1 MNNLTTLEN
10 LSVNFKPGTIDFPQA
25 EELKKLVADKLDQ
38 TKGLVAT
45 DESIKAT
52 KASRAEVNKLKKA
65 IGDVRKKY
73 KRAWNAPFELFET
86 TLRALEGDCDSASQ
100 ELKLTIDGF
109 EETQKEERKQKV
121 QALIEEMAPN
131 YGVKSEDLPIADKWL
146 LKSTSKKA
154 VLEGVAES
162 MKTLQRLN
170 AEKAQVE
177 KLCLKHGLPAERYID
192 LLQTMTYIEVE
203 QVIEADLRK
212 QEEVAD
218 LFKQQ
223 RAAEV
228 VAQKASMVD
237 VGDGKLIDTE
247 TGELKHELQRV
258 SLELQG
264 TKEQIDDIA
273 RYIVK
278 SGVKIVSS
286 SEREAVIE

>member
-1 MNNLTTLEN
+1 MEMLKKIE
-10 LSVNFKPGTIDFPQA
+10 VNYVPGTITFPSAGALKAYVA
-25 EELKKLVADKLDQ
+25 EVLKK
-38 TKGLVAT
+38 TEGLVAT

-52 KASRAEVNKLKKA
+52 KTSRTEVNKLQKA
-65 IGDVRKKY
+65 IADVRKKY
-73 KRAWNAPFELFET
+73 KKEWDRPFTEFES
-86 TLRALEGDCDSASQ
+86 TLKALEGDCKDASAD
-100 ELKLTIDGF
+100 LKAAIDGF
-109 EETQKEERKQKV
+109 EDQQKQERRKSV
-121 QALIEEMAPN
+121 QELITEMAPN
-131 YGVKSEDLPIADKWL
+131 YHVSPEDVEILDKWL
-146 LKSTSKKA
+146 LKSTSKKV

-203 QVIEADLRK
+203 QVIETDLRK

-228 VAQKASMVD
+228 AAQKVGMVD

-286 SEREAVIE
+286 SERETVIE

>member
-1 MNNLTTLEN
+1 MEPLKKIE
-10 LSVNFKPGTIDFPQA
+10 VNFTPGTIEFPSA
-25 EELKKLVADKLDQ
+25 DRLKLYVNETLEK

-45 DESIKAT
+45 DDSIKAT
-52 KASRAEVNKLKKA
+52 KASRTEVNKLEKSIA
-65 IGDVRKKY
+65 DVRKRY
-73 KRAWNAPFELFET
+73 KKAWNEPFSAFESS
-86 TLRALEGDCDSASQ
+86 LKELEGDCKAASQ
-100 ELKLTIDGF
+100 ELKETIDSF
-109 EETQKEERKQKV
+109 ENQQKEERRKV
-121 QALIEEMAPN
+121 VQGLIDEMAPN
-131 YGVKSEDLPIADKWL
+131 YGVSADKIEIIDKWL
-146 LKSTSKKA
+146 LKSTAKKTI
-154 VLEGVAES
+154 LEEIAES

-192 LLQTMTYIEVE
+192 LLQRGMTYIEVE
-203 QVIEADLRK
+203 QVIEGDLRK
-212 QEEVAD
+212 QEEVTD
-218 LFKQQ
+218 LFKQ
-223 RAAEV
+223 RKAAEV
-228 VAQKASMVD
+228 AAQKVGMVD

-286 SEREAVIE
+286 SERETVIE

>member
-1 MNNLTTLEN
+1 MEMLKKIE
-10 LSVNFKPGTIDFPQA
+10 VNYVPGTITFPSAGALKAYVA
-25 EELKKLVADKLDQ
+25 EVLKK
-38 TKGLVAT
+38 TEGLVAT

-52 KASRAEVNKLKKA
+52 KTSRTEVNKLQKA
-65 IGDVRKKY
+65 IADVRKKY
-73 KRAWNAPFELFET
+73 KKEWDRPFTEFES
-86 TLRALEGDCDSASQ
+86 TLKALEGDCKAASTELKATIDSFEDQQKQERRKSVQ
-100 ELKLTIDGF
+100 ELIT
-109 EETQKEERKQKV
+109 
-121 QALIEEMAPN
+121 EMAPN
-131 YGVKSEDLPIADKWL
+131 YHVSPEDVEILDKWL

-192 LLQTMTYIEVE
+192 LLQNMTYIEVE

-223 RAAEV
+223 RSAEV

-286 SEREAVIE
+286 SERETVIE

>member
-1 MNNLTTLEN
+1 MEMLKKIE
-10 LSVNFKPGTIDFPQA
+10 VNYTPGTIEFPSAGALKAYVA
-25 EELKKLVADKLDQ
+25 EVLTK

-52 KASRAEVNKLKKA
+52 KTSRTEVNKLQKA
-65 IGDVRKKY
+65 IADVRKQY
-73 KRAWNAPFELFET
+73 KKEWDRPFVEFESA
-86 TLRALEGDCDSASQ
+86 LKALEGDCKAAST
-100 ELKLTIDGF
+100 ELKATIDSF
-109 EETQKEERKQKV
+109 ENQQKEERRKAV
-121 QALIEEMAPN
+121 QELIEEMAPN
-131 YGVKSEDLPIADKWL
+131 YHINSEDIEILDKWL

-192 LLQTMTYIEVE
+192 LLQRGMTYIEVE
-203 QVIEADLRK
+203 QVIETDLRK

-228 VAQKASMVD
+228 AAQKVGMVD

-286 SEREAVIE
+286 SERETVIE

>member
-1 MNNLTTLEN
+1 MEMLKKIE
-10 LSVNFKPGTIDFPQA
+10 VNYVPGTITFPSAGALKAYVA
-25 EELKKLVADKLDQ
+25 EVLKK
-38 TKGLVAT
+38 TEGLVAT

-52 KASRAEVNKLKKA
+52 KTSRTEVNKLQKA
-65 IGDVRKKY
+65 IADVRKKY
-73 KRAWNAPFELFET
+73 KKEWDRPFTEFES
-86 TLRALEGDCDSASQ
+86 TLKALEGDCKAAST
-100 ELKLTIDGF
+100 ELKATIDSF
-109 EETQKEERKQKV
+109 ENQQKEERRKAV
-121 QALIEEMAPN
+121 QELIEEMAPN
-131 YGVKSEDLPIADKWL
+131 YHINSEDIEILDKWL

-192 LLQTMTYIEVE
+192 LLQRGMTYIEVE
-203 QVIEADLRK
+203 QVIEGDLRK

-237 VGDGKLIDTE
+237 AGDGRLIDTD
-247 TGELKHELQRV
+247 TGELKREFQRV

-264 TKEQIDDIA
+264 TKEQIDAVA
-273 RYIVK
+273 RYIAQ
-278 SGVKIVSS
+278 SGVKIISS
-286 SEREAVIE
+286 SERETVIE

>member
-1 MNNLTTLEN
+1 MEMLKKIE
-10 LSVNFKPGTIDFPQA
+10 VNYVPGTITFPSAGALKAYVA
-25 EELKKLVADKLDQ
+25 EVLKK
-38 TKGLVAT
+38 TEGLVAT

-52 KASRAEVNKLKKA
+52 KTSRTEVNKLQKA
-65 IGDVRKKY
+65 IADVRKKY
-73 KRAWNAPFELFET
+73 KKEWDRPFTEFES
-86 TLRALEGDCDSASQ
+86 TLKALEGDCKAASTELKATIDSFEDQQKQERRKSVQ
-100 ELKLTIDGF
+100 ELIT
-109 EETQKEERKQKV
+109 
-121 QALIEEMAPN
+121 EMAPN
-131 YGVKSEDLPIADKWL
+131 YHVSPEDVEILDKWL

-177 KLCLKHGLPAERYID
+177 KLCLKHELPAERYID
-192 LLQTMTYIEVE
+192 LLQRGMTYIEVE
-203 QVIEADLRK
+203 QVIETDLRK

-237 VGDGKLIDTE
+237 IGDGKLIDTE
-247 TGELKHELQRV
+247 TGEIKHELQRV

-286 SEREAVIE
+286 SERETVIE

>member
-1 MNNLTTLEN
+1 MEMLKKIE
-10 LSVNFKPGTIDFPQA
+10 VNYVPGTITFPSAGALKAYVA
-25 EELKKLVADKLDQ
+25 EVLKK
-38 TKGLVAT
+38 TEGLVAT

-52 KASRAEVNKLKKA
+52 KTSRTEVNKLQKA
-65 IGDVRKKY
+65 IADVRKKY
-73 KRAWNAPFELFET
+73 KKEWDRPFTEFES
-86 TLRALEGDCDSASQ
+86 TLKALEGDCQAASTELKATIDSFEDQQKQERRKSVQ
-100 ELKLTIDGF
+100 ELIT
-109 EETQKEERKQKV
+109 
-121 QALIEEMAPN
+121 EMAPN
-131 YGVKSEDLPIADKWL
+131 YHVSPEDVEILDKWL

-177 KLCLKHGLPAERYID
+177 KLCLKHELPAERYID
-192 LLQTMTYIEVE
+192 LLQRGMTYIEVE

-286 SEREAVIE
+286 SERETVIE

>member
-1 MNNLTTLEN
+1 MEMLKKIE
-10 LSVNFKPGTIDFPQA
+10 VNYVPGTITFPSAGALKAYVA
-25 EELKKLVADKLDQ
+25 EVLKK
-38 TKGLVAT
+38 TEGLVAT

-52 KASRAEVNKLKKA
+52 KTSRTEVNKLQKA
-65 IGDVRKKY
+65 IADVRKKY
-73 KRAWNAPFELFET
+73 KKEWDRPFTEFES
-86 TLRALEGDCDSASQ
+86 TLKALEGDCKDASADLKAAIDSFEDQQKQERRKSVQ
-100 ELKLTIDGF
+100 ELIT
-109 EETQKEERKQKV
+109 
-121 QALIEEMAPN
+121 EMAPN
-131 YGVKSEDLPIADKWL
+131 YHVSPEDVEILDKWL
-146 LKSTSKKA
+146 LKSTSKKV

-203 QVIEADLRK
+203 QVIETDLRK

-228 VAQKASMVD
+228 AAQKVGMVD

-286 SEREAVIE
+286 SERETVIE

>member
-1 MNNLTTLEN
+1 ME
-10 LSVNFKPGTIDFPQA
+10 A
-25 EELKKLVADKLDQ
+25 LKKIEVNYTPGEITFPSAGALKAYVAEVLTK

-52 KASRAEVNKLKKA
+52 KTSRTEVNKLQKA
-65 IGDVRKKY
+65 IAEVRKQY
-73 KRAWNAPFELFET
+73 KKEWDRPFVEFES
-86 TLRALEGDCDSASQ
+86 TLKALEGDCKDASADLKAAIDS
-100 ELKLTIDGF
+100 F
-109 EETQKEERKQKV
+109 EDQQKEERRKAV
-121 QALIEEMAPN
+121 QGLIDEMAPN
-131 YGVKSEDLPIADKWL
+131 YHVNPEDVEIIDKWL
-146 LKSTSKKA
+146 LKSTSKKV

-218 LFKQQ
+218 LFKLQ

-237 VGDGKLIDTE
+237 SGNGRLIDTD
-247 TGELKHELQRV
+247 TGELKHEFQRV

-264 TKEQIDDIA
+264 TKEQIDAVA
-273 RYIVK
+273 RYIAQ
-278 SGVKIVSS
+278 SGVKIISS
-286 SEREAVIE
+286 SERETVIE

>member
-1 MNNLTTLEN
+1 METLKKIE
-10 LSVNFKPGTIDFPQA
+10 VNYTPGTITFPSAGALKAYVA
-25 EELKKLVADKLDQ
+25 EVLTK

-52 KASRAEVNKLKKA
+52 KTSRTEVNKLQKA
-65 IGDVRKKY
+65 IADVRKRY
-73 KRAWNAPFELFET
+73 KKEWDQPFVEFES
-86 TLRALEGDCDSASQ
+86 TLKALEGDCKDASADLKAAIDS
-100 ELKLTIDGF
+100 F
-109 EETQKEERKQKV
+109 EDQQKEERRKAV
-121 QALIEEMAPN
+121 QGLIDEMAPN
-131 YGVKSEDLPIADKWL
+131 YHVNPEDVEIVDKWL

-218 LFKQQ
+218 LFKLQ

-237 VGDGKLIDTE
+237 AGDGRLIDTD
-247 TGELKHELQRV
+247 TGELKHEFQRV

-264 TKEQIDDIA
+264 TKEQIDAVA
-273 RYIVK
+273 RYIAQ
-278 SGVKIVSS
+278 SGVKIISS
-286 SEREAVIE
+286 SERETVIE

>member
-1 MNNLTTLEN
+1 ME
-10 LSVNFKPGTIDFPQA
+10 A
-25 EELKKLVADKLDQ
+25 LKKIEVNYTPGKITFPSAGALKAYVAEVLTK

-52 KASRAEVNKLKKA
+52 KTSRTEVNKLQKA
-65 IGDVRKKY
+65 IADVRKQY
-73 KRAWNAPFELFET
+73 KKEWDRPFVEFES
-86 TLRALEGDCDSASQ
+86 TLKALEGDCKDASADLKAAIDS
-100 ELKLTIDGF
+100 F
-109 EETQKEERKQKV
+109 EDQQKEERRKAV
-121 QALIEEMAPN
+121 QGLIDEMAPN
-131 YGVKSEDLPIADKWL
+131 YHVNPEDVEIIDKWL
-146 LKSTSKKA
+146 LKSTSKKV

-218 LFKQQ
+218 LFKQH

-237 VGDGKLIDTE
+237 AGDGRLIDTD
-247 TGELKHELQRV
+247 TGELKHEFQRV

-264 TKEQIDDIA
+264 TKEQIDAVA
-273 RYIVK
+273 RYIAQ
-278 SGVKIVSS
+278 SGVKIISS
-286 SEREAVIE
+286 SERETVIE

>member
-1 MNNLTTLEN
+1 MEMLKKIE
-10 LSVNFKPGTIDFPQA
+10 VNYVPGTITFPSAGALKAYVA
-25 EELKKLVADKLDQ
+25 EVLKK
-38 TKGLVAT
+38 TEGLVAT

-52 KASRAEVNKLKKA
+52 KTSRTEVNKLQKA
-65 IGDVRKKY
+65 IADMRKKY
-73 KRAWNAPFELFET
+73 KKEWDRPFTEFES
-86 TLRALEGDCDSASQ
+86 TLKALEGDCKAASTELKATIDSFEDQQKQERRKSVQ
-100 ELKLTIDGF
+100 ELIT
-109 EETQKEERKQKV
+109 
-121 QALIEEMAPN
+121 EMAPN
-131 YGVKSEDLPIADKWL
+131 YHVSPEDVEILDKWL

-177 KLCLKHGLPAERYID
+177 KLCLKHELPAERYID
-192 LLQTMTYIEVE
+192 LLQRGMTYIEVE
-203 QVIEADLRK
+203 QVIETDLRK

-264 TKEQIDDIA
+264 TKGQIDDIA

-286 SEREAVIE
+286 SERETVIE

>member
-1 MNNLTTLEN
+1 METLKKIE
-10 LSVNFKPGTIDFPQA
+10 VNYTPGTITFPSAGALKAYVA
-25 EELKKLVADKLDQ
+25 EVLTK

-52 KASRAEVNKLKKA
+52 KTSRTEVNKLQKA
-65 IGDVRKKY
+65 IADVRKRY
-73 KRAWNAPFELFET
+73 KKEWDQPFVEFES
-86 TLRALEGDCDSASQ
+86 TLKALEGDCKDASADLKAAIDS
-100 ELKLTIDGF
+100 F
-109 EETQKEERKQKV
+109 EDQQKEERRKAV
-121 QALIEEMAPN
+121 QGLIDEMAPN
-131 YGVKSEDLPIADKWL
+131 YHVNPDDVEVLDKWL
-146 LKSTSKKA
+146 LKSTSKKV

-228 VAQKASMVD
+228 VAKKASMVEA
-237 VGDGKLIDTE
+237 GNGRLIDTD
-247 TGELKHELQRV
+247 TGELKHEFQRV

-264 TKEQIDDIA
+264 TKEQIDAVA
-273 RYIVK
+273 RYIAQ
-278 SGVKIVSS
+278 SGVKIISS
-286 SEREAVIE
+286 SERETVIE

>member
-1 MNNLTTLEN
+1 M
-10 LSVNFKPGTIDFPQA
+10 
-25 EELKKLVADKLDQ
+25 
-38 TKGLVAT
+38 
-45 DESIKAT
+45 
-52 KASRAEVNKLKKA
+52 
-65 IGDVRKKY
+65 RKKY
-73 KRAWNAPFELFET
+73 KKEWDRPFTEFES
-86 TLRALEGDCDSASQ
+86 TLKALEGDCKAASTELKATIDSFEDQQKQERRKSVQ
-100 ELKLTIDGF
+100 ELIT
-109 EETQKEERKQKV
+109 
-121 QALIEEMAPN
+121 EMAPN
-131 YGVKSEDLPIADKWL
+131 YHVSPEDVEILDKWL

-177 KLCLKHGLPAERYID
+177 KLCLKHELPAERYID
-192 LLQTMTYIEVE
+192 LLQRGMTYIEVE
-203 QVIEADLRK
+203 QVIETDLRK

-218 LFKQQ
+218 FFKQQ

-286 SEREAVIE
+286 SERETVIE

>member
-1 MNNLTTLEN
+1 MEMLKKIE
-10 LSVNFKPGTIDFPQA
+10 VNYVPGTITFPSAGALKAYVA
-25 EELKKLVADKLDQ
+25 EVLKK
-38 TKGLVAT
+38 TEGLVAT

-52 KASRAEVNKLKKA
+52 KTSRTEVNKLQKA
-65 IGDVRKKY
+65 IADVRKKY
-73 KRAWNAPFELFET
+73 KKEWDRPFTEFES
-86 TLRALEGDCDSASQ
+86 TLKALEGDCKAASTELKATIDSFEDQQKQERRKSVQ
-100 ELKLTIDGF
+100 ELIT
-109 EETQKEERKQKV
+109 
-121 QALIEEMAPN
+121 EMAPN
-131 YGVKSEDLPIADKWL
+131 YHVSPEDVEILDKWL

-177 KLCLKHGLPAERYID
+177 KLCLKHELPAERYID
-192 LLQTMTYIEVE
+192 LLQRGMTYIEVE
-203 QVIEADLRK
+203 QVIETDLRK

-218 LFKQQ
+218 FFKQQ

-258 SLELQG
+258 SLGLQG

-286 SEREAVIE
+286 SEREMVIE

>member
-1 MNNLTTLEN
+1 MEMLKKIE
-10 LSVNFKPGTIDFPQA
+10 VNYVPGTITFPSAGALKAYVA
-25 EELKKLVADKLDQ
+25 EVLKK
-38 TKGLVAT
+38 TEGLVAT

-52 KASRAEVNKLKKA
+52 KTSRTEVNKLQKA
-65 IGDVRKKY
+65 IADVRKKY
-73 KRAWNAPFELFET
+73 KKEWDRPFTEFES
-86 TLRALEGDCDSASQ
+86 TLKALEGDCKAASTELKATIDSFEDQQKQERRKSVQ
-100 ELKLTIDGF
+100 ELIT
-109 EETQKEERKQKV
+109 
-121 QALIEEMAPN
+121 EMAPN
-131 YGVKSEDLPIADKWL
+131 YHVSPEDVEILDKWL

-177 KLCLKHGLPAERYID
+177 KLCLKHELPAERYID
-192 LLQTMTYIEVE
+192 LLQRGMTYIEVE
-203 QVIEADLRK
+203 QVIETDLRK

-247 TGELKHELQRV
+247 TGEIKHELQRV

-264 TKEQIDDIA
+264 AKEQIDDIA

-286 SEREAVIE
+286 SERETVIE

>member
-1 MNNLTTLEN
+1 M
-10 LSVNFKPGTIDFPQA
+10 A
-25 EELKKLVADKLDQ
+25 EVLKK
-38 TKGLVAT
+38 TEGLVAT

-52 KASRAEVNKLKKA
+52 KTSRTEVNKLQKA
-65 IGDVRKKY
+65 IADVRKKY
-73 KRAWNAPFELFET
+73 KKEWDRPFTEFES
-86 TLRALEGDCDSASQ
+86 TLKALEGDCKAASTELKATIDSFEDQQKQERRKSVQ
-100 ELKLTIDGF
+100 ELIT
-109 EETQKEERKQKV
+109 E
-121 QALIEEMAPN
+121 
-131 YGVKSEDLPIADKWL
+131 
-146 LKSTSKKA
+146 SKKA

-177 KLCLKHGLPAERYID
+177 KLCLKHELPAERYID
-192 LLQTMTYIEVE
+192 LLQRGMTYIEVE
-203 QVIEADLRK
+203 QVIEGDLRK

-218 LFKQQ
+218 LFKQ
-223 RAAEV
+223 RKAAEV

-286 SEREAVIE
+286 SERETVIE

>member
-1 MNNLTTLEN
+1 MEMLKKIE
-10 LSVNFKPGTIDFPQA
+10 VNYVPGTITFPSAGALKAYVA
-25 EELKKLVADKLDQ
+25 EVLKK
-38 TKGLVAT
+38 TEGLVAT

-52 KASRAEVNKLKKA
+52 KTSRTEVNKLQKA
-65 IGDVRKKY
+65 IADVRKKY
-73 KRAWNAPFELFET
+73 KKEWDRPFTEFES
-86 TLRALEGDCDSASQ
+86 TLKALEGDCKAASTELKATIDSFEDQQKQERRKSVQ
-100 ELKLTIDGF
+100 ELIT
-109 EETQKEERKQKV
+109 
-121 QALIEEMAPN
+121 EMAPN
-131 YGVKSEDLPIADKWL
+131 YHVSPEDVEILDKWL

-177 KLCLKHGLPAERYID
+177 KLCLKHELPAERYID
-192 LLQTMTYIEVE
+192 LLQRGMTYIEVE
-203 QVIEADLRK
+203 QVIETDLRK

-247 TGELKHELQRV
+247 TGEIKHELQRV

-286 SEREAVIE
+286 SERETVIE

>member
-1 MNNLTTLEN
+1 MEMLKKIE
-10 LSVNFKPGTIDFPQA
+10 VNDVPGTITFPSAGALKAYVA
-25 EELKKLVADKLDQ
+25 EVLKK
-38 TKGLVAT
+38 TEGLVAT

-52 KASRAEVNKLKKA
+52 KTSRTEVNKLQKA
-65 IGDVRKKY
+65 IADVRKKY
-73 KRAWNAPFELFET
+73 KKEWDRPFTEFES
-86 TLRALEGDCDSASQ
+86 TLKALEGDCKDASADLKAAIDS
-100 ELKLTIDGF
+100 F
-109 EETQKEERKQKV
+109 EDQQKEERRKAV
-121 QALIEEMAPN
+121 QGLIDEMAPN
-131 YGVKSEDLPIADKWL
+131 YHVNPEDVEVLDKWL

-192 LLQTMTYIEVE
+192 LLQRGMTYIEVE
-203 QVIEADLRK
+203 QVIEGDLRK

-286 SEREAVIE
+286 SERETVIE

>member
-1 MNNLTTLEN
+1 MEMLKKIE
-10 LSVNFKPGTIDFPQA
+10 VNYVPGTITFPSAGALKAYVA
-25 EELKKLVADKLDQ
+25 EVLKK
-38 TKGLVAT
+38 TEGLVAT

-52 KASRAEVNKLKKA
+52 KTSRTEVNKLQKA
-65 IGDVRKKY
+65 IADVRKKY
-73 KRAWNAPFELFET
+73 KKEWDRPFTEFES
-86 TLRALEGDCDSASQ
+86 TLKALEGDCKAASTELKATIDSFEDQQKQERRKSVQ
-100 ELKLTIDGF
+100 ELIT
-109 EETQKEERKQKV
+109 
-121 QALIEEMAPN
+121 EMAPN
-131 YGVKSEDLPIADKWL
+131 YHVSPEDVEILDKWL

-177 KLCLKHGLPAERYID
+177 KLCLKHELPAERYID
-192 LLQTMTYIEVE
+192 LLQRGMTYIEVE
-203 QVIEADLRK
+203 QVIETDLRK

-237 VGDGKLIDTE
+237 VGAGKLIDTE
-247 TGELKHELQRV
+247 TGEIKHELQRV

-264 TKEQIDDIA
+264 AKEQIDDIA

-286 SEREAVIE
+286 SERETVIE

>member
-1 MNNLTTLEN
+1 ME
-10 LSVNFKPGTIDFPQA
+10 A
-25 EELKKLVADKLDQ
+25 LKKIEVNYTPGKITFPSAGALKAYVAEVLTK

-52 KASRAEVNKLKKA
+52 KTSRTEVNKLQKA
-65 IGDVRKKY
+65 IADVRKQY
-73 KRAWNAPFELFET
+73 KKEWDRPFVEFES
-86 TLRALEGDCDSASQ
+86 TLKALEGDCKDASADLKAAIDS
-100 ELKLTIDGF
+100 F
-109 EETQKEERKQKV
+109 EDQQKEERRKAV
-121 QALIEEMAPN
+121 QGLIDEMAPN
-131 YGVKSEDLPIADKWL
+131 YHVNPKDVEILDKWL

-170 AEKAQVE
+170 SEKAQVE

-192 LLQTMTYIEVE
+192 LLQNMTYIEVE

-223 RAAEV
+223 RTAEV

-237 VGDGKLIDTE
+237 AGNGRLIDTD
-247 TGELKHELQRV
+247 TGELKHEFQRI

-264 TKEQIDDIA
+264 TKEQIDAVA
-273 RYIVK
+273 RYIAQ
-278 SGVKIVSS
+278 SGVKIISS
-286 SEREAVIE
+286 SERETVIE

>member
-1 MNNLTTLEN
+1 ME
-10 LSVNFKPGTIDFPQA
+10 A
-25 EELKKLVADKLDQ
+25 LKKIEVNYTPGKITFPSAGALKAYVAEVLTK

-52 KASRAEVNKLKKA
+52 KTSRTEVNKLQKA
-65 IGDVRKKY
+65 IADVRKQY
-73 KRAWNAPFELFET
+73 KKEWDRPFVEFES
-86 TLRALEGDCDSASQ
+86 TLKALEGDCKDASADLKAAIDS
-100 ELKLTIDGF
+100 F
-109 EETQKEERKQKV
+109 EDQQKEERRKAV
-121 QALIEEMAPN
+121 QGLIDEMAPN
-131 YGVKSEDLPIADKWL
+131 YHVNPKDVEILDKWL

-162 MKTLQRLN
+162 MKALQRLN
-170 AEKAQVE
+170 SEKAQVE

-286 SEREAVIE
+286 SERETVIE

>member
-1 MNNLTTLEN
+1 MEMLKKIE
-10 LSVNFKPGTIDFPQA
+10 VNYVPGTITFPSAGALKAYVA
-25 EELKKLVADKLDQ
+25 EVLKK
-38 TKGLVAT
+38 TEGLVAT

-52 KASRAEVNKLKKA
+52 KTSRTEVNKLQKA
-65 IGDVRKKY
+65 IADVRKKY
-73 KRAWNAPFELFET
+73 KKEWDRPFTEFES
-86 TLRALEGDCDSASQ
+86 TLKALEGDCKAASTELKATIDSFEDQQKQERRKSVQ
-100 ELKLTIDGF
+100 ELIT
-109 EETQKEERKQKV
+109 
-121 QALIEEMAPN
+121 EMAPN
-131 YGVKSEDLPIADKWL
+131 YHVNPEDVEIIDKWL
-146 LKSTSKKA
+146 LKSTSKKV

-203 QVIEADLRK
+203 QVIETDLRK

-228 VAQKASMVD
+228 AAQKVGMVD

-286 SEREAVIE
+286 SERETVIE

>member
-1 MNNLTTLEN
+1 MEPLKKIE
-10 LSVNFKPGTIDFPQA
+10 VNFTPGTIEFPSA
-25 EELKKLVADKLDQ
+25 DRLKLYVNETLEK

-45 DESIKAT
+45 DDSIKAT
-52 KASRAEVNKLKKA
+52 KASRTEVNKLEKSIA
-65 IGDVRKKY
+65 DVRKRY
-73 KRAWNAPFELFET
+73 KKAWNEPFSAFESS
-86 TLRALEGDCDSASQ
+86 LKELEGDCKAASQ
-100 ELKLTIDGF
+100 ELKETIDSF
-109 EETQKEERKQKV
+109 ENQQKEERRKV
-121 QALIEEMAPN
+121 VQGLIDEMAPN
-131 YGVKSEDLPIADKWL
+131 YGVSADKIEIIDKWL
-146 LKSTSKKA
+146 LKSTAKKTI
-154 VLEGVAES
+154 LEEIAES

-192 LLQTMTYIEVE
+192 LLQRGMTYIEVE
-203 QVIEADLRK
+203 QVIEGDLRK
-212 QEEVAD
+212 QEKVAD
-218 LFKQQ
+218 LFKQ
-223 RAAEV
+223 RKAAEV
-228 VAQKASMVD
+228 AAQKVGMVD

-286 SEREAVIE
+286 SERETVIE

>member
-1 MNNLTTLEN
+1 MEALKKIE
-10 LSVNFKPGTIDFPQA
+10 VNYTPGTITFPSAGALKAYVA
-25 EELKKLVADKLDQ
+25 EVLAK

-52 KASRAEVNKLKKA
+52 KTSRTEVNKLQKA
-65 IGDVRKKY
+65 IADVRKQY
-73 KRAWNAPFELFET
+73 KKEWDRPFVEFES
-86 TLRALEGDCDSASQ
+86 TLKALEGDCKDASADLKAAIDS
-100 ELKLTIDGF
+100 F
-109 EETQKEERKQKV
+109 EDQQKEERRKAV
-121 QALIEEMAPN
+121 QGLIDEMSPN
-131 YGVKSEDLPIADKWL
+131 YHVNPKDVEILDKWL

-177 KLCLKHGLPAERYID
+177 KLCLKHGLPADRYID
-192 LLQTMTYIEVE
+192 LLQNMTYIEVE
-203 QVIEADLRK
+203 QVIETDLRK

-237 VGDGKLIDTE
+237 AGDGRLIDTD
-247 TGELKHELQRV
+247 TGELKHEFQRV

-264 TKEQIDDIA
+264 TKEQIDAVA
-273 RYIVK
+273 RYIAQ
-278 SGVKIVSS
+278 SGVKIISS
-286 SEREAVIE
+286 SERETVIE

>member
-1 MNNLTTLEN
+1 METLKKIE
-10 LSVNFKPGTIDFPQA
+10 VNYTPGTITFPSAGALKAYVA
-25 EELKKLVADKLDQ
+25 EVLTK

-52 KASRAEVNKLKKA
+52 KTSRTEVNKLQKA
-65 IGDVRKKY
+65 IADVRKRY
-73 KRAWNAPFELFET
+73 KKEWDQPFVEFES
-86 TLRALEGDCDSASQ
+86 TLKALEGDCKDASADLKAAIDS
-100 ELKLTIDGF
+100 F
-109 EETQKEERKQKV
+109 EDQQKEERRKAV
-121 QALIEEMAPN
+121 QGLIDEMAPN
-131 YGVKSEDLPIADKWL
+131 YHVNPEDVEIVDKWL

-228 VAQKASMVD
+228 VAKKASMVEA
-237 VGDGKLIDTE
+237 GNGRLIDTD
-247 TGELKHELQRV
+247 TGELKHEFQRV

-264 TKEQIDDIA
+264 TKEQIDAVA
-273 RYIVK
+273 RYIAQ
-278 SGVKIVSS
+278 SGVKIISS
-286 SEREAVIE
+286 SERETVIE

>member
-1 MNNLTTLEN
+1 ME
-10 LSVNFKPGTIDFPQA
+10 A
-25 EELKKLVADKLDQ
+25 LKKIEVNYTPGKITFPSAGALKAYVAEVLTK

-52 KASRAEVNKLKKA
+52 KTSRTEVNKLQKA
-65 IGDVRKKY
+65 IADVRKQY
-73 KRAWNAPFELFET
+73 KKEWDRPFVEFES
-86 TLRALEGDCDSASQ
+86 TLKALEGDCKDASADLKAAIDS
-100 ELKLTIDGF
+100 F
-109 EETQKEERKQKV
+109 EDQQKEERRKAV
-121 QALIEEMAPN
+121 QGLIDEMAPN
-131 YGVKSEDLPIADKWL
+131 YHVNPKDVEILDKWL

-218 LFKQQ
+218 LFKLQ
-223 RAAEV
+223 RTAEV

-278 SGVKIVSS
+278 SGVKIISS
-286 SEREAVIE
+286 SERETVIE

>member
-1 MNNLTTLEN
+1 METLKKIE
-10 LSVNFKPGTIDFPQA
+10 VNYTPGTITFPSAGALKAYVA
-25 EELKKLVADKLDQ
+25 EVLTK

-52 KASRAEVNKLKKA
+52 KTSRTEVNKLQKA
-65 IGDVRKKY
+65 IADVRKRY
-73 KRAWNAPFELFET
+73 KKEWDQPFVEFES
-86 TLRALEGDCDSASQ
+86 TLKALEGDCKDASADLKAAIDS
-100 ELKLTIDGF
+100 F
-109 EETQKEERKQKV
+109 EDQQKEERRKAV
-121 QALIEEMAPN
+121 QGLIDEMAPN
-131 YGVKSEDLPIADKWL
+131 YHVNPEDVEILDKWL
-146 LKSTSKKA
+146 LKSTSKKV

-170 AEKAQVE
+170 AEKVQVE

-228 VAQKASMVD
+228 VAQ
-237 VGDGKLIDTE
+237 
-247 TGELKHELQRV
+247 
-258 SLELQG
+258 
-264 TKEQIDDIA
+264 
-273 RYIVK
+273 
-278 SGVKIVSS
+278 SGVKIISS
-286 SEREAVIE
+286 SERATVIE

>member
-1 MNNLTTLEN
+1 ME
-10 LSVNFKPGTIDFPQA
+10 A
-25 EELKKLVADKLDQ
+25 LKKIEVNYTPGKITFPSAGALKAYVAEVLTK

-52 KASRAEVNKLKKA
+52 KTSRTEVNKLQKA
-65 IGDVRKKY
+65 IADVRKRY
-73 KRAWNAPFELFET
+73 KKEWDQPFVEFES
-86 TLRALEGDCDSASQ
+86 TLKALEGDCKDASADLKAAIDS
-100 ELKLTIDGF
+100 F
-109 EETQKEERKQKV
+109 EDQQKEERRKAV
-121 QALIEEMAPN
+121 QGLIDEMAPN
-131 YGVKSEDLPIADKWL
+131 YHVNPEDVEIVDKWL

-218 LFKQQ
+218 LFKLQ

-237 VGDGKLIDTE
+237 AGNGRLIDTD
-247 TGELKHELQRV
+247 TGELKHEFQRV

-264 TKEQIDDIA
+264 TKEQIDAVA
-273 RYIVK
+273 RYIAQ
-278 SGVKIVSS
+278 SGVKIISS
-286 SEREAVIE
+286 SERETVIE

>member
-1 MNNLTTLEN
+1 MET
-10 LSVNFKPGTIDFPQA
+10 
-25 EELKKLVADKLDQ
+25 LKKIEVNYTPGKITFPSAGALKAYVAEVLKK
-38 TKGLVAT
+38 TEGLVAT

-52 KASRAEVNKLKKA
+52 KTSRTEVNKLQKA
-65 IGDVRKKY
+65 IADVRKKY
-73 KRAWNAPFELFET
+73 KKEWDRPFTEFES
-86 TLRALEGDCDSASQ
+86 TLKALEGNCKAASTELKATIDSFEDQQKQERRKSVQ
-100 ELKLTIDGF
+100 ELIT
-109 EETQKEERKQKV
+109 
-121 QALIEEMAPN
+121 EMAPN
-131 YGVKSEDLPIADKWL
+131 YHVNPGDVEIIDKWL

-170 AEKAQVE
+170 AETAQVE

-228 VAQKASMVD
+228 AAQKASMVD
-237 VGDGKLIDTE
+237 AGDGRLIDTD

-278 SGVKIVSS
+278 SGVKIISS
-286 SEREAVIE
+286 SERETVIE

>member
-1 MNNLTTLEN
+1 METLKKIE
-10 LSVNFKPGTIDFPQA
+10 VNYTPGTITFPSAGALKAYVA
-25 EELKKLVADKLDQ
+25 EVLAK

-52 KASRAEVNKLKKA
+52 KTSRTEVNKLQKA
-65 IGDVRKKY
+65 IADVRKRY
-73 KRAWNAPFELFET
+73 KKEWDRPFVEFES
-86 TLRALEGDCDSASQ
+86 TLKALEGDCKDASADLKAAIDS
-100 ELKLTIDGF
+100 F
-109 EETQKEERKQKV
+109 EDQQKEERRKAV
-121 QALIEEMAPN
+121 QGLIDEMAPN
-131 YGVKSEDLPIADKWL
+131 YHVSPEDVEILDKWL

-212 QEEVAD
+212 QEEAAD

-228 VAQKASMVD
+228 AAQKASMVD
-237 VGDGKLIDTE
+237 VGAGKLIDTE
-247 TGELKHELQRV
+247 TGELKHELQKV

-264 TKEQIDDIA
+264 TKEQIDAVA

-286 SEREAVIE
+286 SERETVIE

>member
-1 MNNLTTLEN
+1 
-10 LSVNFKPGTIDFPQA
+10 
-25 EELKKLVADKLDQ
+25 
-38 TKGLVAT
+38 
-45 DESIKAT
+45 
-52 KASRAEVNKLKKA
+52 
-65 IGDVRKKY
+65 
-73 KRAWNAPFELFET
+73 
-86 TLRALEGDCDSASQ
+86 
-100 ELKLTIDGF
+100 
-109 EETQKEERKQKV
+109 
-121 QALIEEMAPN
+121 
-131 YGVKSEDLPIADKWL
+131 
-146 LKSTSKKA
+146 
-154 VLEGVAES
+154 
-162 MKTLQRLN
+162 
-170 AEKAQVE
+170 
-177 KLCLKHGLPAERYID
+177 
-192 LLQTMTYIEVE
+192 MTYIEVE
-203 QVIEADLRK
+203 QVIEGDLRK

-286 SEREAVIE
+286 SERETVIE

>member
-1 MNNLTTLEN
+1 MEALKKIE
-10 LSVNFKPGTIDFPQA
+10 VNYTPGTIAFPSAGALKAYVA
-25 EELKKLVADKLDQ
+25 EVLTK

-52 KASRAEVNKLKKA
+52 KTSRTEVNKLQKA
-65 IGDVRKKY
+65 IADVRKQY
-73 KRAWNAPFELFET
+73 KKEWDRPFVEFES
-86 TLRALEGDCDSASQ
+86 TLKALEGDCKAASADLKAAIDS
-100 ELKLTIDGF
+100 F
-109 EETQKEERKQKV
+109 EDQQKEDRRKAV
-121 QALIEEMAPN
+121 QGLIDEMAPN
-131 YGVKSEDLPIADKWL
+131 YHVNPEDVEILDKWL
-146 LKSTSKKA
+146 LKSTSKKV

-203 QVIEADLRK
+203 QVIETDLRK

-237 VGDGKLIDTE
+237 AGDGRLIDTV
-247 TGELKHELQRV
+247 TGEVKQELQQV
-258 SLELQG
+258 SFTLRG
-264 TKEQIDDIA
+264 TKDQLDNLA
-273 RYIVK
+273 RYCVQAGINVIK
-278 SGVKIVSS
+278 ASD
-286 SEREAVIE
+286 RETIIE